1 MQCTSLTKSCN
12 LRSLAIDK
20 QIGELFEGNAMEN
33 TSLFEHGMAEV
44 EPGVQLHYVQT
55 GKGTETMVLVHGYPE
70 TWWEW
75 RHVMPIF
82 ALAGFRVIAVDYRG
96 AGNSSKPASGYDKRT
111 MAQDIQRLLVD
122 HLAVT
127 CPVIM
132 VGHDIGMTVAF
143 AFAALYPASLKSL
156 VLVDAIVP
164 GTPVFKSF
172 LTTGKLRNSNLAHF
186 FWHNARNNMA
196 ETLTAGRERVY
207 IQDFFDRIAFNLGA
221 FGPEVVDH
229 YAAFYAAPG
238 GMKAGFEVYRAFD
251 QDGEDNE
258 MWLKHSGRLR
268 TRTLFVA
275 GAQSFLGTMPQTVLN
290 EIAED
295 GNCTLIPRSG
305 HYPPEENP
313 EAFASAVIS
322 FCRNE

>member
-1 MQCTSLTKSCN
+1 
-12 LRSLAIDK
+12 
-20 QIGELFEGNAMEN
+20 MEN

-44 EPGVQLHYVQT
+44 EPAVQLHYVQT
-55 GKGTETMVLVHGYPE
+55 GEGAETMVLVHGYPG
-70 TWWEW
+70 TWREW
-75 RHVMPIF
+75 RHVMPIY
-82 ALAGFRVIAVDYRG
+82 AAAGFRVIAVDYRG
-96 AGNSSKPASGYDKRT
+96 AGNSSKPAGGYDKRT

-127 CPVIM
+127 SPVIM

-143 AFAALYPASLKSL
+143 AFAALYPASLKRL

-164 GTPVFKSF
+164 GTAVFKSF

-196 ETLTAGRERVY
+196 EALTAGRERVY

-221 FGPEVVDH
+221 FGPEVIDH
-229 YAAFYAAPG
+229 YTAHYAGPG

-251 QDGEDNE
+251 QVGEDNE
-258 MWLKHSGRLR
+258 AFLRKSGRLKM
-268 TRTLFVA
+268 RTLFVA
-275 GAQSFLGTMPQTVLN
+275 GAESFLGSMPEVVLN

-295 GNCTLIPRSG
+295 GSVTLIPRSG

-313 EAFASAVIS
+313 ETFAAGVCAFIEAD
-322 FCRNE
+322 

>member
-1 MQCTSLTKSCN
+1 MVDASMFQ
-12 LRSLAIDK
+12 
-20 QIGELFEGNAMEN
+20 
-33 TSLFEHGMAEV
+33 HGMAEV
-44 EPGVQLHYVQT
+44 EPNVQLHYVEM
-55 GKGTETMVLVHGYPE
+55 GSGTETMVLIHGYPE

-75 RHVMPIF
+75 RHVMPLV
-82 ALAGFRVIAVDYRG
+82 ASAGYRVIAVDYRG

-111 MAQDIQRLLVD
+111 MAQDIHTLLVD
-122 HLAVT
+122 HLSMT
-127 CPVIM
+127 GPVVM

-143 AFAALYPASLKSL
+143 AFAARYPASVKKL

-164 GTPVFKSF
+164 GTPTFKAF

-221 FGPEVVDH
+221 FGPEVIDH
-229 YAAFYAAPG
+229 YATHYAGPG

-258 MWLKHSGRLR
+258 AFFRESGRLKMP
-268 TRTLFVA
+268 TLFVA
-275 GAQSFLGTMPQTVLN
+275 GAESFLGNMPDALLQ
-290 EIAED
+290 EIAEN
-295 GNCTLIPRSG
+295 GSVALIPRSG

-313 EAFASAVIS
+313 EAFSAAVLA
-322 FCRNE
+322 FVTDRR

>member
-1 MQCTSLTKSCN
+1 MTDVSEFQ
-12 LRSLAIDK
+12 
-20 QIGELFEGNAMEN
+20 
-33 TSLFEHGMAEV
+33 HGMAEV
-44 EPGVQLHYVQT
+44 EPGVQLHYVEV
-55 GKGTETMVLVHGYPE
+55 GSGPETMVLVHGYPE

-82 ALAGFRVIAVDYRG
+82 ASAGYRVIAVDYRG

-111 MAQDIQRLLVD
+111 MAKDIHTLLID
-122 HLAVT
+122 HLAMAD
-127 CPVIM
+127 PVIM

-143 AFAALYPASLKSL
+143 AFATLYPESVKKL

-164 GTPVFKSF
+164 GTPTFKAF

-196 ETLTAGRERVY
+196 EALTAGRERMY

-221 FGPEVVDH
+221 FGPEVIDH
-229 YAAFYAAPG
+229 YTAHYAGPG

-251 QDGEDNE
+251 HDGEDNE
-258 MWLKHSGRLR
+258 AFLRDSGRLKMR
-268 TRTLFVA
+268 ILFVA
-275 GAQSFLGTMPQTVLN
+275 GAESFLGTMPEVVLN

-295 GNCTLIPRSG
+295 GSVALIPRSG

-313 EAFASAVIS
+313 EAFAAAVIA
-322 FCRNE
+322 FVEAD

>member
-1 MQCTSLTKSCN
+1 MTDVSEFQ
-12 LRSLAIDK
+12 
-20 QIGELFEGNAMEN
+20 
-33 TSLFEHGMAEV
+33 HGMAEV
-44 EPGVQLHYVQT
+44 EPGVQLHYVEV
-55 GKGTETMVLVHGYPE
+55 GSGPETMVLVHGYPE

-82 ALAGFRVIAVDYRG
+82 ASAGYRVIAVDYRG

-111 MAQDIQRLLVD
+111 MAKDIHTLLID
-122 HLAVT
+122 HLAMAD
-127 CPVIM
+127 PVIM

-143 AFAALYPASLKSL
+143 AFAALYPASVKKL

-164 GTPVFKSF
+164 GTPTFKAF

-196 ETLTAGRERVY
+196 EALTAGRERMY

-221 FGPEVVDH
+221 FGPEVIDH
-229 YAAFYAAPG
+229 YTAHYAGPG

-251 QDGEDNE
+251 HDGEDNE
-258 MWLKHSGRLR
+258 AFLRDSGRLKM
-268 TRTLFVA
+268 RTLFIA
-275 GAQSFLGTMPQTVLN
+275 GAESFLGTMPEVVLN

-295 GNCTLIPRSG
+295 GSVALIPRSG

-313 EAFASAVIS
+313 EAFASAVLA
-322 FCRNE
+322 FLEAD

>member
-1 MQCTSLTKSCN
+1 MKTK
-12 LRSLAIDK
+12 
-20 QIGELFEGNAMEN
+20 
-33 TSLFEHGMAEV
+33 SLFEHGMAEV
-44 EPGVQLHYVQT
+44 EPAVQLHYVQM
-55 GKGTETMVLVHGYPE
+55 GEGTETMVLVHGYPE

-75 RHVMPIF
+75 RHVMPIL
-82 ALAGFRVIAVDYRG
+82 ASAGFRVIAVDYRG
-96 AGNSSKPASGYDKRT
+96 AGNSSKPAGGYDKRT

-127 CPVIM
+127 SPVIM

-143 AFAALYPASLKSL
+143 AFAALYPASLKRL
-156 VLVDAIVP
+156 ILVDAIVP

-172 LTTGKLRNSNLAHF
+172 LTTGKLKNSNLAHF

-221 FGPEVVDH
+221 FGPEVIDH
-229 YAAFYAAPG
+229 YTAHYAAPG

-258 MWLKHSGRLR
+258 MWLKQSGRLR

-275 GAQSFLGTMPQTVLN
+275 GAESFLGTMPETVLN
-290 EIAED
+290 EIAEE
-295 GNCTLIPRSG
+295 GSFTLIPRSG

-322 FCRNE
+322 FCKNE

>member
-1 MQCTSLTKSCN
+1 
-12 LRSLAIDK
+12 
-20 QIGELFEGNAMEN
+20 MEN
-33 TSLFEHGMAEV
+33 PSLFEHGMAEV

-55 GKGTETMVLVHGYPE
+55 GEGTETMVLVHGYPE

-82 ALAGFRVIAVDYRG
+82 ASAGFRVIAVDYRG

-143 AFAALYPASLKSL
+143 AFAALYPASLQRL

-172 LTTGKLRNSNLAHF
+172 LTTGKLRNSDLAHF

-221 FGPEVVDH
+221 FGPEIIDH
-229 YAAFYAAPG
+229 YTTFYAAPG

-251 QDGEDNE
+251 QDGEHNE
-258 MWLKHSGRLR
+258 MWLKQSGRLR
-268 TRTLFVA
+268 IRTLFVA
-275 GAQSFLGTMPQTVLN
+275 GAQSFLGTMPETVLN

-295 GNCTLIPRSG
+295 GSFTLIPRSG

-322 FCRNE
+322 FCRTE

>member
-1 MQCTSLTKSCN
+1 MTDISAFQ
-12 LRSLAIDK
+12 
-20 QIGELFEGNAMEN
+20 
-33 TSLFEHGMAEV
+33 HGMAEV
-44 EPGVQLHYVQT
+44 EPGVQLHYVEV
-55 GKGTETMVLVHGYPE
+55 GSGPETMVLVHGYPE

-82 ALAGFRVIAVDYRG
+82 ASAGYRVIAVDYRG

-111 MAQDIQRLLVD
+111 MAKDIHRLLID
-122 HLAVT
+122 HLAMAD
-127 CPVIM
+127 PVIM

-143 AFAALYPASLKSL
+143 AFAALYPASVKKL

-164 GTPVFKSF
+164 GTPTFKAF

-196 ETLTAGRERVY
+196 EALTAGRERMY

-221 FGPEVVDH
+221 FGPEVIDH
-229 YAAFYAAPG
+229 YTAHYAGPG

-251 QDGEDNE
+251 HDGEDNE
-258 MWLKHSGRLR
+258 AFLTDSGRLKM
-268 TRTLFVA
+268 RTLFVA
-275 GAQSFLGTMPQTVLN
+275 GAESFLGSMPEVVLN

-295 GNCTLIPRSG
+295 GSVTLIPRSG

-313 EAFASAVIS
+313 ETFAAAVCAFIEAD
-322 FCRNE
+322 

>member
-1 MQCTSLTKSCN
+1 
-12 LRSLAIDK
+12 
-20 QIGELFEGNAMEN
+20 MED
-33 TSLFEHGMAEV
+33 TSLFQHGIAEV
-44 EPGVQLHYVQT
+44 EAGVQLHYVQT
-55 GKGTETMVLVHGYPE
+55 GAGAETMVLVHGYPE

-75 RHVMPIF
+75 RHVMPVF
-82 ALAGFRVIAVDYRG
+82 ASAGFRVIAVDYRG

-111 MAQDIQRLLVD
+111 MARDIQNLLVD

-127 CPVIM
+127 SPVIM

-143 AFAALYPASLKSL
+143 AFATLYPASVKKL

-164 GTPVFKSF
+164 GTSTFKAF

-221 FGPEVVDH
+221 FGPEVIDRYTSH
-229 YAAFYAAPG
+229 YAGPG

-258 MWLKHSGRLR
+258 AWIMASGRLKM
-268 TRTLFVA
+268 RTLFVA
-275 GAQSFLGTMPQTVLN
+275 GAESFLGTMPEVVLH
-290 EIAED
+290 EIAEV
-295 GNCTLIPRSG
+295 GSVALIPRSG

-313 EAFASAVIS
+313 EAFAAAVIA
-322 FCRNE
+322 FCGGE

>member
-1 MQCTSLTKSCN
+1 MTDISAFQ
-12 LRSLAIDK
+12 
-20 QIGELFEGNAMEN
+20 
-33 TSLFEHGMAEV
+33 HGMAEV
-44 EPGVQLHYVQT
+44 EPGVQLHYVEV
-55 GKGTETMVLVHGYPE
+55 GSGPETMVLVHGYPE

-82 ALAGFRVIAVDYRG
+82 ASAGYRVIAVDYRG
-96 AGNSSKPASGYDKRT
+96 AGNSSKPAGGYDKRT
-111 MAQDIQRLLVD
+111 MAKDIHRLLID
-122 HLAVT
+122 HMAVADAI
-127 CPVIM
+127 IM

-143 AFAALYPASLKSL
+143 AFAALYPASVKKL

-164 GTPVFKSF
+164 GTPTFKAF

-196 ETLTAGRERVY
+196 EALTAGRERLY

-221 FGPEVVDH
+221 FGPEVIDH
-229 YAAFYAAPG
+229 YTAHYAGPG

-251 QDGEDNE
+251 HDGEDNE
-258 MWLKHSGRLR
+258 ASLRDSGRLKMR
-268 TRTLFVA
+268 ILFVA
-275 GAQSFLGTMPQTVLN
+275 GAESFLGTMPEVVLN

-295 GNCTLIPRSG
+295 GSVTLIPRSG

-313 EAFASAVIS
+313 ETFAAAVCAFIEAD
-322 FCRNE
+322 

>member
-1 MQCTSLTKSCN
+1 
-12 LRSLAIDK
+12 
-20 QIGELFEGNAMEN
+20 MEI

-55 GKGTETMVLVHGYPE
+55 GAGTETMVLVHGYPE

-75 RHVMPIF
+75 RHVMPIL
-82 ALAGFRVIAVDYRG
+82 ASAGFRVIAVDYRG

-127 CPVIM
+127 CRVIM

-143 AFAALYPASLKSL
+143 AFATLYPASLKRL

-221 FGPEVVDH
+221 FGPEVIDH
-229 YAAFYAAPG
+229 YTAFYAAPG

-258 MWLKHSGRLR
+258 MWLKQSGRLR
-268 TRTLFVA
+268 IRTLFVA
-275 GAQSFLGTMPQTVLN
+275 GAESFLGTMPETVLS

-295 GNCTLIPRSG
+295 GSFTLIPRSG

-322 FCRNE
+322 FCKNE

>member
-1 MQCTSLTKSCN
+1 
-12 LRSLAIDK
+12 
-20 QIGELFEGNAMEN
+20 MED
-33 TSLFEHGMAEV
+33 TSLFQHGIAEV

-55 GKGTETMVLVHGYPE
+55 GAGAEAMVLVHGYPK

-75 RHVMPIF
+75 RHVMPVF
-82 ALAGFRVIAVDYRG
+82 ASAGFRVIAVDYRG

-111 MAQDIQRLLVD
+111 MARDIQNLLVD

-127 CPVIM
+127 SPVIM

-143 AFAALYPASLKSL
+143 AFATLYPASVKKL

-164 GTPVFKSF
+164 GTSTFKAL

-221 FGPEVVDH
+221 FGPEVIDRYTSH
-229 YAAFYAAPG
+229 YAGPG

-258 MWLKHSGRLR
+258 AWIRDSGRLKM
-268 TRTLFVA
+268 RTLFVA
-275 GAQSFLGTMPQTVLN
+275 GAESFLGIMPEVVLH
-290 EIAED
+290 EIAEV
-295 GNCTLIPRSG
+295 GSVALIPRSG

-313 EAFASAVIS
+313 EAFAAAVIA
-322 FCRNE
+322 FCGGD

>member
-1 MQCTSLTKSCN
+1 
-12 LRSLAIDK
+12 
-20 QIGELFEGNAMEN
+20 MEN

-55 GKGTETMVLVHGYPE
+55 GEGTETLVLVHGYPE

-75 RHVMPIF
+75 RHVMPIL
-82 ALAGFRVIAVDYRG
+82 AAAGFRVIAVDYRG
-96 AGNSSKPASGYDKRT
+96 AGNSSKPAGGYDKRT

-127 CPVIM
+127 RPVIM

-143 AFAALYPASLKSL
+143 AFAALYPASLKRL

-221 FGPEVVDH
+221 FGPEVIDH
-229 YAAFYAAPG
+229 YTAFYSAPG

-251 QDGEDNE
+251 QYSEDNE
-258 MWLKHSGRLR
+258 LWLKQSGRLR

-275 GAQSFLGTMPQTVLN
+275 GAESFLGTMPETVLN
-290 EIAED
+290 EIAEE
-295 GNCTLIPRSG
+295 GSFALIPRSG

>member
-1 MQCTSLTKSCN
+1 
-12 LRSLAIDK
+12 
-20 QIGELFEGNAMEN
+20 MEN

-55 GKGTETMVLVHGYPE
+55 GEGAETMVLVHGYPG
-70 TWWEW
+70 TWREW
-75 RHVMPIF
+75 RHVMPIY
-82 ALAGFRVIAVDYRG
+82 AAAGFRVIAVDYRG
-96 AGNSSKPASGYDKRT
+96 AGNSSKPAGGYDKRT

-122 HLAVT
+122 HLAVNG
-127 CPVIM
+127 PVIM

-143 AFAALYPASLKSL
+143 AFASLFPSNVKKL

-164 GTPVFKSF
+164 GTPTFKAF

-207 IQDFFDRIAFNLGA
+207 IQDFFDRIVFNLGA
-221 FGPEVVDH
+221 FGPEVIDN
-229 YAAFYAAPG
+229 YTAFHAAPG

-258 MWLKHSGRLR
+258 MWLKQSGRLR

-275 GAQSFLGTMPQTVLN
+275 GAESFLGTMPETVLK
-290 EIAED
+290 EIAEE
-295 GNCTLIPRSG
+295 GSFTLIPRSG
-305 HYPPEENP
+305 HYPAEGN
-313 EAFASAVIS
+313 
-322 FCRNE
+322 

>member
-1 MQCTSLTKSCN
+1 VTDISAFQ
-12 LRSLAIDK
+12 
-20 QIGELFEGNAMEN
+20 
-33 TSLFEHGMAEV
+33 HGMAEV
-44 EPGVQLHYVQT
+44 EPGVQLHYVEV
-55 GKGTETMVLVHGYPE
+55 GSGPETMVLVHGYPE

-82 ALAGFRVIAVDYRG
+82 ASAGYRVIAVDYRG
-96 AGNSSKPASGYDKRT
+96 AGNSSKPAAGYDKRT
-111 MAQDIQRLLVD
+111 MAKDIHRLLID
-122 HLAVT
+122 HMAVADAI
-127 CPVIM
+127 IM

-143 AFAALYPASLKSL
+143 AFAALYPASVKKL

-164 GTPVFKSF
+164 GTPTFKAF

-196 ETLTAGRERVY
+196 EALTAGRERMY

-221 FGPEVVDH
+221 FGPEVIDH
-229 YAAFYAAPG
+229 YTAHYAGPG

-251 QDGEDNE
+251 HDGEDNE
-258 MWLKHSGRLR
+258 AFLRDSGRLKM
-268 TRTLFVA
+268 RTLFVA
-275 GAQSFLGTMPQTVLN
+275 GAESFLGTMPEVVLN

-295 GNCTLIPRSG
+295 GSVALISRSG

-313 EAFASAVIS
+313 EAFAAAVLA
-322 FCRNE
+322 FVEAD

>member
-1 MQCTSLTKSCN
+1 
-12 LRSLAIDK
+12 
-20 QIGELFEGNAMEN
+20 MED
-33 TSLFEHGMAEV
+33 TSLFQHGIAEV

-55 GKGTETMVLVHGYPE
+55 GAGAEAMVLVHGYPE

-75 RHVMPIF
+75 RHVMPVF
-82 ALAGFRVIAVDYRG
+82 ASAGFSVIAVDYRG

-111 MAQDIQRLLVD
+111 MARDIQNLLVD

-127 CPVIM
+127 SPVIM

-143 AFAALYPASLKSL
+143 AFATLYPASVKKL

-164 GTPVFKSF
+164 GTSTFKAL

-221 FGPEVVDH
+221 FGPEVIDRYTSH
-229 YAAFYAAPG
+229 YAGPG

-258 MWLKHSGRLR
+258 AWIRDSGRLKM
-268 TRTLFVA
+268 RTLFVA
-275 GAQSFLGTMPQTVLN
+275 GAESFLGIMPEVVLH
-290 EIAED
+290 EIAEV
-295 GNCTLIPRSG
+295 GSVALIPRSG

-313 EAFASAVIS
+313 EAFAAAVIA
-322 FCRNE
+322 FCGGD

>member
-1 MQCTSLTKSCN
+1 VTDVSEFQ
-12 LRSLAIDK
+12 
-20 QIGELFEGNAMEN
+20 
-33 TSLFEHGMAEV
+33 HGMAEV
-44 EPGVQLHYVQT
+44 EPGVQLHYVEV
-55 GKGTETMVLVHGYPE
+55 GSGPETMVLVHGYPE

-82 ALAGFRVIAVDYRG
+82 ASAGYRVIAVDYRG

-111 MAQDIQRLLVD
+111 MAKDIHTLLID
-122 HLAVT
+122 HLAMAD
-127 CPVIM
+127 PVIM

-143 AFAALYPASLKSL
+143 AFAALYPESVKKL

-164 GTPVFKSF
+164 GTPTFKAF

-196 ETLTAGRERVY
+196 EALTAGRERMY

-221 FGPEVVDH
+221 FGPEVIDH
-229 YAAFYAAPG
+229 YTAHYAGPG

-251 QDGEDNE
+251 HDGEDNE
-258 MWLKHSGRLR
+258 AFLRDSGRLKMR
-268 TRTLFVA
+268 ILFVA
-275 GAQSFLGTMPQTVLN
+275 GAESFLGTMPEIVLN

-295 GNCTLIPRSG
+295 GSVALIPRSG

-313 EAFASAVIS
+313 EAFASAVLA
-322 FCRNE
+322 FLEAD